1 MPAATIDD
9 VLHRLGVIIDDAR
22 RDGSRLGY
30 FAALY
35 RNVTAEVQRGIADG
49 RFADGPRMERLDVVF
64 ANRYLDAYDAYAAG
78 RPASRCWAAA
88 FDAATRWPPLILQHV
103 RLGMNA
109 HIHLDLGIA
118 AAEVAGGAEIGA
130 LEGDFRA
137 INALLREMVDDV
149 QRRIATVSPW
159 MWIVDRIGLRGDETI
174 CGFCI
179 GGAREVAWRVATGL
193 APLDATARTAEIARL
208 DAMVA
213 ALAIPV
219 AHPGLLVRTA
229 LLGVRLREA
238 GDVRRVID
246 ALDAR
251 RPAACAPA

>member
-1 MPAATIDD
+1 DD

-35 RNVTAEVQRGIADG
+35 RNVTAEVQRGIAAG
-49 RFADGPRMERLDVVF
+49 RFADGARMARLDVVF

-78 RPASRCWAAA
+78 RPASRCWVAA
-88 FDAATRWPPLILQHV
+88 FEAASRWPPLILQHLL
-103 RLGMNA
+103 LGMNA

-118 AAEVAGGAEIGA
+118 AAEVAAGAELGA
-130 LEGDFRA
+130 LEGDFVA
-137 INALLREMVDDV
+137 INALLREMIDDV
-149 QRRIATVSPW
+149 QHRIAAVSPW

-174 CGFCI
+174 CGLCI
-179 GGAREVAWRVATGL
+179 GGAREVAWRVATRL
-193 APLDATARTAEIARL
+193 APLDAAGRAAEIARL

-219 AHPGLLVRTA
+219 AHPGLLARTA

-238 GDVRRVID
+238 RDVGKVIS

-251 RPAACAPA
+251 TPATLAPA